1 MSTPAPV
8 LKIGTTL
15 SSKKMIGEALV
26 EMGALTKKEIDEAVQ
41 RGVQKKIRVGELL
54 VQEGTIT
61 PRQLAEAL
69 ALQYGIDFVDLTG
82 WSPSPAAVSKLP
94 EKIARAN
101 LILPVEMLDGTLIVA
116 GYDPIQFVK
125 LDNIKKNLNC
135 AIVLKVCTKQQIEEG
150 LDRAY
155 SSGTSVE
162 GIVEHL
168 YKKQMQKKPATPSN
182 VVNLS
187 SANSSAATIEALVNR
202 IIDRGVDDGASDIH
216 IDPAE
221 DKVRVRLRID
231 GNLLELHTYPV
242 DLHASIVSRLKILAH
257 LDISEK
263 RNPQDG
269 RFQHFSNG
277 IPTVDIRISSLP
289 TIRGEKLVLRI
300 LDKNKLRGTLG
311 EIGMSR
317 EISEEVQA
325 LLQRPYGMIFITGPT
340 GSGKTTTLYSML
352 NQINQ
357 LDTNIITV
365 EDPVEYKFDIINQV
379 QVNEKAGLGFSS
391 ILRNILR
398 QDPDVLM
405 IGEVRDRET
414 ADIAIRSALTGH
426 LVVSTL
432 HTNDAVSTPNR
443 LIDMGI
449 EPYLLSSALS
459 GVLAQRLVRVLCTH
473 CRIKVTLTEQ
483 EVRLL
488 GTTTLAPGASVYGPV
503 GCVKCSGSGYKHR
516 IALFELM
523 VFDSEIQKMVVER
536 KAEAEIL
543 SYLMTKGFTSMR
555 QDGICKVAAGIT
567 SVEEVLRATI

>member
-1 MSTPAPV
+1 MNTPAPV
-8 LKIGTTL
+8 KKVGTTL

-26 EMGALTKKEIDEAVQ
+26 ELGVVTKKEIEEAVQ
-41 RGVQKKIRVGELL
+41 RGVQKKVRVGELL
-54 VQEGTIT
+54 LQEGVIT

-69 ALQYGIDFVDLTG
+69 ALQYEIDFMDLTG
-82 WSPSPAAVSKLP
+82 WSPSTVAVSKLP

-101 LILPVEMLDGTLIVA
+101 LILPIEMLNGTLIVA

-125 LDNIKKNLNC
+125 LDNIKKSLNC
-135 AIVLKVCTKQQIEEG
+135 EIVLRVCSKLQIEEG
-150 LDRAY
+150 LNRAY
-155 SSGTSVE
+155 SAGSSVE

-168 YKKQMQKKPATPSN
+168 YRKQIQKKPPTVSN
-182 VVNLS
+182 VIS
-187 SANSSAATIEALVNR
+187 ITSANSSPATIEALVNR
-202 IIDRGVDDGASDIH
+202 IIDHGVDDGASDIH

-242 DLHASIVSRLKILAH
+242 SLHASIVSRLKILAH

-277 IPTVDIRISSLP
+277 ISSVDIRMSTLP

-300 LDKNKLRGTLG
+300 LDKNKLRGTLA

-317 EISEEVQA
+317 EISDEVQA

-352 NQINQ
+352 NLINH

-379 QVNEKAGLGFSS
+379 QVNEKAGLGFSG

-432 HTNDAVSTPNR
+432 HANDAVSTPNR

-473 CRIKVTLTEQ
+473 CRKKTSLTEQ

-488 GTTTLAPGASVYGPV
+488 GTESLAPGVSVFEAG
-503 GCVKCSGSGYKHR
+503 GCGKCMDSGYKNR

-523 VFDSEIQKMVVER
+523 VFDGEIQKMIVER
-536 KAEAEIL
+536 KSESEIL
-543 SYLMTKGFTSMR
+543 SYLMSKGFTTMR
-555 QDGICKVAAGIT
+555 QDGICKIAAGIT